1 MKFTRQRVILISA
14 VAIAAIVILT
24 QGKRSSRKQSD
35 DVEYIVYGTDWCGY
49 TVKQLK
55 YLNKKGISHKYVN
68 CEKEQCDGIKAF
80 PQMTRTSDGETIRGY
95 SEV

>member
-1 MKFTRQRVILISA
+1 MKFTRQRIILLTASVIVVVILSGM
-14 VAIAAIVILT
+14 
-24 QGKRSSRKQSD
+24 QRSSRKQSG

-55 YLNKKGISHKYVN
+55 YLDKKGISHKYVN
-68 CEKEQCDGIKAF
+68 CEKEQCSGIKAF

>member
-1 MKFTRQRVILISA
+1 MKFTRQRIILLTASVIVVVILSSM
-14 VAIAAIVILT
+14 
-24 QGKRSSRKQSD
+24 QRSSRKQAG

-55 YLNKKGISHKYVN
+55 YLDKKGISHKYVN
-68 CEKEQCDGIKAF
+68 CEKEQCSGIKAF

>member
-1 MKFTRQRVILISA
+1 MKFTRKKVILL
-14 VAIAAIVILT
+14 AAMVVVVVILSSM
-24 QGKRSSRKQSD
+24 QRSSRKQSGEVD
-35 DVEYIVYGTDWCGY
+35 YIVYGTDWCGY

-55 YLNKKGISHKYVN
+55 YLDKKGISHKYVN

-95 SEV
+95 EEV